1 MRKDIEAAILERAHR
16 AMKPEALKEVASLQQ
31 EIVTSLQQETCD
43 VTKKKKK
50 KKKNMDK
57 NTNNEIPEVDTIENE
72 KKKNMKR
79 CSTEEIEKEDMETTN
94 ENELPSESISEEQTP
109 KKKIKPEDAEEAGKI
124 FESCDQESEKKKKIR
139 RGKRKEKEGK
149 TKERKEEMKEKNREK
164 KAKVINEQGVKRAE
178 ASLIYLQKWDTDRV
192 NWKFEKLHQ
201 VWLLQKCLNIDR
213 FPDSDFSAFL
223 RYIAGMRGRAREEE
237 IKTMNTVLSQHKEWL
252 AIKEKTG
259 KSDLELQ
266 EDLKRNVTTPR
277 MIERA
282 QQILE
287 LLTKE

>member
-31 EIVTSLQQETCD
+31 ETCD
-43 VTKKKKK
+43 VTEKKKK
-50 KKKNMDK
+50 KKKNKDK
-57 NTNNEIPEVDTIENE
+57 NKNNEIPEVDSIKNEE
-72 KKKNMKR
+72 KKDKKR
-79 CSTEEIEKEDMETTN
+79 SSPEEIEKEDRETKN
-94 ENELPSESISEEQTP
+94 ENELISESTSEQQTP
-109 KKKIKPEDAEEAGKI
+109 NKKIKPEDAEEASNI
-124 FESCDQESEKKKKIR
+124 FEACDEESEKKKKVR

-149 TKERKEEMKEKNREK
+149 TKERKEEMKEKKREK
-164 KAKVINEQGVKRAE
+164 KKQEMNEQGVKRAE
-178 ASLIYLQKWDTDRV
+178 ASLIYLQKWDKDRV

-201 VWLLQKCLNIDR
+201 VWLLQKCLDIDR
-213 FPDSDFSAFL
+213 FPDSDFSPFL

-237 IKTMNTVLSQHKEWL
+237 IKTMNTVLSQHEEWL

-282 QQILE
+282 QQILD